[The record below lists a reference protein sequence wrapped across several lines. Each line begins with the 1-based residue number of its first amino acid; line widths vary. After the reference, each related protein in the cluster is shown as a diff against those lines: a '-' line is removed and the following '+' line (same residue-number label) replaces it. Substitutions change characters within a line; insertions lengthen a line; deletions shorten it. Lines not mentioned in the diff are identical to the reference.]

1 MEDAKNSVNVRCKNV
16 IVGGDYSGQ
25 EPRLTAFYS
34 NDPRMIEAYKQKRD
48 LYSVI
53 ASQSFNY
60 PYEECL
66 EFYPEGTEI
75 VFEGNK
81 VTCGYKTHKNKEGA
95 HRRTLAKSILLGILY
110 GRGAKSVGEQIGKST
125 EEAQEIIDKF
135 FNAFPSVKKWID
147 STMEM
152 AHTKGYVED
161 IVGRRRRLP
170 DILLPKFTLKD
181 LSEKTNISENPLL
194 YCKGLV
200 GKTVNPK
207 IDMYRKQLLEAKS
220 LKQINVIKENAIKD
234 KIDIKNNGGFISQA
248 ERQCVNARVQGGA
261 ATLTKLALIKIY
273 NDERLHNIKAKLIN
287 TVHDEILIEVPE
299 KFSEKAS
306 EYLIDDMVTS
316 AKNII
321 PTVPMSVDTY
331 CVTNWYLDEFSV
343 IVEDNFKNLME
354 TNNNDFNKS
363 FEQIKT
369 MYEELSEEQL
379 KTILKNYTVTS

>member
-1 MEDAKNSVNVRCKNV
+1 MEDVKNSVNVRYKNV
-16 IVGGDYSGQ
+16 IVGGDFSAQ

-34 NDPRMIEAYKQKRD
+34 NDPEMIKAYDENKD

-53 ASQSFNY
+53 ASLSFDQ
-60 PYEECL
+60 PYEDCL

-75 VFEGNK
+75 EFEGKK
-81 VTCGYKTHKNKEGA
+81 VICGNKTHLNPEGK
-95 HRRTLAKSILLGILY
+95 HRRTLAKSILLGLLY

-170 DILLPKFTLKD
+170 DILLPKFTLND

-200 GKTVNPK
+200 NKTVNPK
-207 IDMYRKQLLEAKS
+207 INMYMKQLLEAKS
-220 LKQINVIKENAIKD
+220 LKQINAIKENAIKD

-316 AKNII
+316 AKHII

-343 IVEDNFKNLME
+343 IVEDNFKNLMK

-379 KTILKNYTVTS
+379 KNILKNYTATS